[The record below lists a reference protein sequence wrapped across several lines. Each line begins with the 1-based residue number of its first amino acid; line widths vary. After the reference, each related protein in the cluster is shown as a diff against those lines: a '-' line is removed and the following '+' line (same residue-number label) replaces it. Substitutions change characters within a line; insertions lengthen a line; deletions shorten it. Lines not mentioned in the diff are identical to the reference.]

1 MRTLE
6 PAKRTE
12 PYVAGVNK
20 SFPKETFDSILMPGD
35 ISLSGQFQPRIAL
48 NKGDIAEAHLEKPH
62 RSDFSQLLCY
72 EMDVCLAWTA
82 KIMPP
87 K

>member
-1 MRTLE
+1 MIHPIQLLPGRTLRETRPVVSEMRTLE

-48 NKGDIAEAHLEKPH
+48 NEGEIAEAH
-62 RSDFSQLLCY
+62 
-72 EMDVCLAWTA
+72 
-82 KIMPP
+82 
-87 K
+87 

>member
-20 SFPKETFDSILMPGD
+20 SFPKETFDSIVMPGD

-48 NKGDIAEAHLEKPH
+48 NEGEIAEAH
-62 RSDFSQLLCY
+62 
-72 EMDVCLAWTA
+72 
-82 KIMPP
+82 
-87 K
+87 